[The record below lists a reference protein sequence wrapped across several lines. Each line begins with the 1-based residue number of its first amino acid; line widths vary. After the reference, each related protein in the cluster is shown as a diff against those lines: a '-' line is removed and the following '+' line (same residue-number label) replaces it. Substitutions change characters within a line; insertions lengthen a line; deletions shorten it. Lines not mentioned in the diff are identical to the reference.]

1 MQFMILLRRRT
12 EDFAEEDFA
21 PKLEPEAER
30 ARALYAQGVI
40 RQIWGRADEP
50 GACMLVEANTEDDV
64 HESLQTLPLLAA
76 GMLEVT
82 AVVPLVPYRGFCPR
96 G

>member
-1 MQFMILLRRRT
+1 MQFMVLLRRRT
-12 EDFAEEDFA
+12 EEFAEEEFA
-21 PKLEPEAER
+21 PHLEPEAER

-50 GACMLVEANTEDDV
+50 GACMLAEANTEDEV
-64 HESLQTLPLLAA
+64 HEALQTLPLLAA
-76 GMLEVT
+76 GMLELT

>member
-12 EDFAEEDFA
+12 EAFSEADYAPHLEE
-21 PKLEPEAER
+21 EAEQ
-30 ARALYAQGVI
+30 ARALYAQGAI

-50 GACMLVEANTEDDV
+50 GACMLAEANTED
-64 HESLQTLPLLAA
+64 EARTALETLPLLAA
-76 GMLEVT
+76 EMLEVT